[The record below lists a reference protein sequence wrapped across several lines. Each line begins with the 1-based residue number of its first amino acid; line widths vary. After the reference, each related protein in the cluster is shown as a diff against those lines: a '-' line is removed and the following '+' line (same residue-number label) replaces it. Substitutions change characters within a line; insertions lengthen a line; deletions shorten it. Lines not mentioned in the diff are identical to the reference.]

1 MGVIILYY
9 EECCSKSWA
18 LLEGQKWRMLL
29 CQLQWKRKNME
40 GMSLIFGLNAT
51 GSK

>member
-18 LLEGQKWRMLL
+18 LVVRMLL